1 MTYAVTCFIS
11 DSLLFYLGPKL
22 LSDYTYML
30 HVLKF
35 IATVWNLPITS
46 CSVLLSLLDK
56 TATKS
61 VRIIEIGFLFYAF
74 QAILVKFYFVK
85 QF

>member
-1 MTYAVTCFIS
+1 MTYAVTCFMS

-22 LSDYTYML
+22 LSDYTYVL

-35 IATVWNLPITS
+35 IATVCPVIAYYCHFSINSYKKRKNQENGL
-46 CSVLLSLLDK
+46 
-56 TATKS
+56 
-61 VRIIEIGFLFYAF
+61 LFYAF
-74 QAILVKFYFVK
+74 QAIVVKFYFVK